1 MLFAIDDSEIEIEC
15 RPHTILAAL
24 GVRDSAVVEAALN
37 KLKQQ
42 FGLMPTDELKWN
54 GMRPIPQQKR
64 EALSQELMIL
74 LHSSIPLIVINEG
87 RDKQRAA
94 ERSAEQIADFLKQHP
109 NSVAEGERVALCFDE
124 EIIENESRYQQFLF
138 TSTESSIASATFAS
152 VHSHENAAIQL
163 ADVLAGFNRL
173 ATEVALGRG
182 NKHLL
187 LREDPSGMNIEID
200 LLSYISIS
208 LRWAMWGEVPPP
220 LDLED
225 VKFDSRWPFKH
236 VGGLGFRIHS
246 TITHETIARIYDS
259 RVVYMG
265 CLH

>member
-1 MLFAIDDSEIEIEC
+1 MLFAIDDSEIEIEH

-24 GVRDSAVVEAALN
+24 GIHDSTAVATALD
-37 KLKQQ
+37 KVKKQ
-42 FGLMPTDELKWN
+42 FGLMPTDEVKWN

-87 RDKQRAA
+87 RDKQQAA
-94 ERSAEQIADFLKQHP
+94 ERSTEQIADFLKRHP
-109 NSVAEGERVALCFDE
+109 YSVTQGERVALVFDE
-124 EIIENESRYQQFLF
+124 EIIVNESRYQQFLLA
-138 TSTESSIASATFAS
+138 STESSIASATFAS

-182 NKHLL
+182 NKNLL

-208 LRWAMWGEVPPP
+208 LRWAIWGEVPPP
-220 LDLED
+220 PDLED
-225 VKFDSRWPFKH
+225 VKFDSHWPYKYI
-236 VGGLGFRIHS
+236 GGFGLRIHS
-246 TITHETIARIYDS
+246 TIAPQTISQIYQS

-265 CLH
+265 CMH